1 MDIPT
6 VLVISS
12 GANAASQLLL
22 KMEARSSLHAAK
34 IDIAIIIRLLR
45 SARFIG
51 GLFLFALSLSGYVV
65 LISQYDIMII
75 FPGMGLTY
83 VFVSLLSAFVLDERF
98 DSIRIAGVALI
109 VVGLGFLMAGSQ

>member
-1 MDIPT
+1 
-6 VLVISS
+6 
-12 GANAASQLLL
+12 
-22 KMEARSSLHAAK
+22 
-34 IDIAIIIRLLR
+34 
-45 SARFIG
+45 
-51 GLFLFALSLSGYVV
+51 LSGYVV

-83 VFVSLLSAFVLDERF
+83 VFVSLLSAFVLDERL